1 MLLLGVSSHCVIVV
15 AVDKA
20 VWLLLLFDVCCCFSV
35 LFCVFL
41 SLMCVGVV
49 CCLVIVVSCCR
60 RCDCCSLTAAG

>member
-49 CCLVIVVSCCR
+49 VVMELILR
-60 RCDCCSLTAAG
+60 TWA